1 MLRYIAYRLLLMIP
15 TIFVISVV
23 SFIIIQLPPGDFLTS
38 YVAGLSAR
46 GEEID
51 EATVQALRNAYGLGQ
66 PIHVQYFKWITGILT
81 RGDFGQSFTWRVPV
95 SNLIWERIWLTVAL
109 SFVTLMVT
117 WLLALPIGIYSAVRP
132 YTFWDYVFT
141 LIGFIGVSIPSF
153 LLALILLVVAF
164 AQFGMSVGGLF
175 SPGMETAP
183 WSLAKVL
190 DLLGHLWI
198 PVIVLGLGGMASLI
212 RIMRANL
219 LDELH
224 KPYVTTARLK
234 GQGELKLLLRYPVRA
249 ALNPFVS
256 TLGWTLP
263 QLVSGSTIVAVVLS
277 MPMVGPMMLQALVSQ
292 DMYLAGAFIMILSVL
307 TVIGTLISDILL
319 AWLDPRIRLDKAG

>member
-1 MLRYIAYRLLLMIP
+1 MLRYILYRIVLMIP
-15 TIFVISVV
+15 TVFVISVI

-38 YVAGLSAR
+38 YVAGITAR
-46 GEEID
+46 GESID
-51 EATVQALRNAYGLGQ
+51 EATIQALRNAYGLGQ
-66 PIHVQYFKWITGILT
+66 PMHIQYLKWMSGVL
-81 RGDFGQSFTWRVPV
+81 RGDFGQSFTWNV
-95 SNLIWERIWLTVAL
+95 SVSSLIWSRVWLTIAVSL
-109 SFVTLMVT
+109 VTLLFT
-117 WLLALPIGIYSAVRP
+117 WVIAFPIGVYSAVRP
-132 YTFWDYVFT
+132 YSILDYIFTF
-141 LIGFIGVSIPSF
+141 IGFIGVAIPSF

-175 SPGMETAP
+175 SPGFEEAP
-183 WSLAKVL
+183 WSWAKVV
-190 DLLGHLWI
+190 DLFQHIWI
-198 PVIVLGLGGMASLI
+198 PVIVLGLGGTASLI

-234 GQGELKLLLRYPVRA
+234 GQNEFTLLMRYPVRV

-256 TLGWTLP
+256 TLGWILP

-277 MPMVGPMMLQALVSQ
+277 LPLTGPMMLQALVSQ
-292 DMYLAGAFIMILSVL
+292 DTYLAGSLILILSVL

-319 AWLDPRIRLDKAG
+319 AWLDPRIRLDRTG